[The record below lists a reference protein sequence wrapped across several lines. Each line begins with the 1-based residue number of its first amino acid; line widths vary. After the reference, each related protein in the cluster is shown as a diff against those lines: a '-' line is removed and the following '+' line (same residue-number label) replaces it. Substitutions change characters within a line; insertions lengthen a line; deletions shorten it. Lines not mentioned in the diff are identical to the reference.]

1 MTPMEADLLKM
12 EMDQTLKQAEDAL
25 KEVRKDAAQE
35 KRTWVVELAPQT
47 AELFARCV
55 ALLKPPPGLTLS
67 QWADTYRMLSAENSA
82 APGRWHTENAPYQRE
97 IMDAIGDPHIRKVV
111 IMSAAQIGKTAMLM
125 NMLGYYMHY
134 YPAPVLVMQPTLEMG
149 QTFSKDFLAPM
160 IRDTPVL
167 TRLVDT
173 KSRYSGNTILKKNF
187 PGGHVT
193 IIGANSPASLASRP
207 IKVLLCDEVD
217 RYPESA
223 GTEGDPLLL
232 AQKRQTTFWDKKTVI
247 VSTPT
252 IKGHSRIET
261 EFLETTR
268 EEWTVPCPGCGHY
281 QPLAWSGVKFDKD
294 DLTKPILYKCERC
307 GELFG
312 EYEWK
317 RQGQLG
323 RFRAENPT
331 AEARGFHLNTL
342 ASNFCGWHEVVE
354 KFLLARELQ
363 KQGDPEKM
371 KTWVNTELG
380 ETWEEPGD
388 RVDEEALMKR
398 REIYG
403 AEVPDDVLVLTAGVD
418 VQADR
423 FEVEVVGWGVGK
435 ENWGIRYQKILG
447 NTLENQVWSDL
458 DAFLQ
463 TSFHKK
469 DGTALRVAAC
479 CIDSGYRSNQVYSF
493 TVDKFDRHVFAIKGK
508 GGQGVPYIRNPSK
521 DNRVKTPLFT
531 IGVDAGKDF
540 IYQRLRVVVKGSNYC
555 HFPLDEGAGYDETY
569 FKGLA
574 SEMKLTRFQKGKM
587 TVAWVLRDKNY
598 KRNEPLDLRNYAT
611 AALEIYNPP
620 LQKPEPGTEQR
631 TRRLGRRVL
640 SGGI

>member
-1 MTPMEADLLKM
+1 MGE
-12 EMDQTLKQAEDAL
+12 ERKQAW
-25 KEVRKDAAQE
+25 
-35 KRTWVVELAPQT
+35 TVELEPQT
-47 AELFARCV
+47 EELFARCA
-55 ALLKPPPGLTLS
+55 ALLKPPPNMTLS
-67 QWADTYRMLSAENSA
+67 EWADGYRMLSPENSA
-82 APGRWHTENAPYQRE
+82 APGRWHTDNAPYQRE
-97 IMDAIGDPHIRKVV
+97 IMDAIGNPHIRKVV

-134 YPAPVLVMQPTLEMG
+134 YPCPVLVIEPTLEMA

-167 TRLVDT
+167 SGLVDT

-193 IIGANSPASLASRP
+193 MIGANSAAGLAMRP
-207 IKVLLCDEVD
+207 IKVLLADEVD

-232 AQKRQTTFWDKKTVI
+232 AQKRQTTFWDRKTVI

-281 QPLAWSGVKFDKD
+281 QSLRWGQVKFDRD
-294 DLTKPILYKCERC
+294 DLSKPILYECERC
-307 GELFG
+307 GEVFG

-317 RQGQLG
+317 RQGING
-323 RFRAENPT
+323 RFQAENPG

-342 ASNFCGWHEVVE
+342 ASSFCGWKDMVE
-354 KFLLARELQ
+354 KFLLAKELQ

-388 RVDEEALMKR
+388 RVDEDTLISR
-398 REIYG
+398 RELYG
-403 AEVPDDVLVLTAGVD
+403 AEVPEDVLVLTAGVD

-423 FEVEVVGWGVGK
+423 FEIEVVGWGVGK
-435 ENWGIRYQKILG
+435 ESWGIRYQKIFG
-447 NTLENQVWSDL
+447 DTLENQVWGDL

-463 TSFHKK
+463 TTFHKK
-469 DGTALRVAAC
+469 DGTVMRIGAC
-479 CIDSGYRSNQVYSF
+479 CIDSGYRSNQVYAF
-493 TVDKFDRHVFAIKGK
+493 TVDKFSRYVFAIKGK
-508 GGQGVPYIRNPSK
+508 GGQGVPYIKNPSN

-531 IGVDAGKDF
+531 IGVDAGKDYL
-540 IYQRLRVVVKGSNYC
+540 YQRLRVVDRGPNYC
-555 HFPLDEGAGYDETY
+555 HFPLDEGTGYDETY
-569 FKGLA
+569 FQGLT
-574 SEMKLTRFQKGKM
+574 SEMKITRFRKGRM
-587 TVAWVLRDKNY
+587 TVAWVPKDGRNV
-598 KRNEPLDLRNYAT
+598 RNEPLDLRNYAT

-620 LQKPEPGTEQR
+620 LQKRSPGTEPGPKRSGIRQ
-631 TRRLGRRVL
+631 L
-640 SGGI
+640 SKGI

>member
-1 MTPMEADLLKM
+1 
-12 EMDQTLKQAEDAL
+12 MDISGR
-25 KEVRKDAAQE
+25 KERRTRMISDE
-35 KRTWVVELAPQT
+35 KRAWIVELAPQT
-47 AELFARCV
+47 EAMFARCA
-55 ALLKPPPGLTLS
+55 ALLKPPPTLILS
-67 QWADTYRMLSAENSA
+67 QWADTYRVLSAESAA
-82 APGRWHTENAPYQRE
+82 APGRWNTDNAPYQRE
-97 IMDAIGDPHIRKVV
+97 IMDAIGNPHIRKVV

-125 NMLGYYMHY
+125 NVLGYYMHY
-134 YPAPVLVMQPTLEMG
+134 YPAPVMVMEPTLDMA
-149 QTFSKDFLAPM
+149 QALSKDFLAPM
-160 IRDTPVL
+160 IRDMPVL
-167 TRLVDT
+167 SALVDT

-193 IIGANSPASLASRP
+193 IVGANSPVGLRMRP
-207 IKVLLCDEVD
+207 IKVLLADEVD
-217 RYPESA
+217 GYPESA

-261 EFLETTR
+261 EFLDSTM
-268 EEWTVPCPGCGHY
+268 EEWNVPCPGCGHF
-281 QPLAWSGVKFDKD
+281 QPLQWGQIKFDKD
-294 DLTKPILYKCERC
+294 DLTKPIMYECERC
-307 GELFG
+307 GEVFG

-317 RQGQLG
+317 RQGRHG
-323 RFRAENPT
+323 HFVAKNPN

-354 KFLLARELQ
+354 KHQLATELLR
-363 KQGDPEKM
+363 QGDPEKM

-388 RVDEEALMKR
+388 RVDEDALITR
-398 REIYG
+398 RELYG

-435 ENWGIRYQKILG
+435 ESWGIRYQKIIG
-447 NTLENQVWSDL
+447 DTMENPVWENL
-458 DAFLQ
+458 DAFLL
-463 TSFHKK
+463 TPFHKK
-469 DGTALRVAAC
+469 DGTALYISAA

-493 TVDKFDRHVFAIKGK
+493 TVDKFNRYVFAIKGK
-508 GGQGVPYIRNPSK
+508 GGQGVPYIRNPST

-540 IYQRLRVVVKGSNYC
+540 IYQRLRVTERGPNYC
-555 HFPLDEGAGYDETY
+555 HFPSDEGAGYDATY

-574 SEMKLTRFQKGKM
+574 SEMKITRFRKGKM
-587 TVAWVLRDKNY
+587 TVSWVLRDEGY

-620 LQKPEPGTEQR
+620 LQKPEPGAGQA
-631 TRRLGRRVL
+631 TRRKGWRKL
-640 SGGI
+640 SGGIGG